1 MVNLLLTA
9 ATVLCVLG
17 FAWLALAMEVH
28 WKQVRNDQ
36 LSASTAKVLRVLGSL
51 SLFISL
57 VLCLFTDHASMASL
71 VWVMLLAAAALI
83 VAFTFTWR
91 PRLFSLLI
99 VWAKATI

>member
-1 MVNLLLTA
+1 MVNLLLAA

-17 FAWLALAMEVH
+17 FAWLALAMDVH
-28 WKQVRNDQ
+28 WKQVRHDQ
-36 LSASTAKVLRVLGSL
+36 PSKSTSTVLRVLGCL
-51 SLFISL
+51 SLFTSL

-99 VWAKATI
+99 IWAKAAN

>member
-17 FAWLALAMEVH
+17 FAWLALAMDVH

-36 LSASTAKVLRVLGSL
+36 PSASTAKVLRVLGSL
-51 SLFISL
+51 SLFASL
-57 VLCLFTDHASMASL
+57 VLCLFTAHASMASL
-71 VWVMLLAAAALI
+71 VWVMLLAASALI

-99 VWAKATI
+99 VWVKVAN

>member
-1 MVNLLLTA
+1 MVNLLLAA

-36 LSASTAKVLRVLGSL
+36 PTQGTAKILRILGSL
-51 SLFISL
+51 SLFVSL

-99 VWAKATI
+99 VWAKAAN